1 MLGFSTRIRASD
13 DAHPPGKILSTSP
26 LSTKGT
32 HHVVALFA
40 KFKDEA
46 PGVVRPPEYAR
57 TLFDPEVE
65 GSFSHF
71 YRTMSRGALTI
82 KGTCPEKMYASE
94 KPPSEYSATGYE
106 SAFGPFNLEIL
117 RKADEDL
124 DFGEYDNDGPDGI
137 PNSGDDDGYV
147 DFVFI
152 NLLSIPEHFILQKAT
167 GIVSLGLS
175 EPFRTNDA
183 GGKFGSIWIWD
194 GSTQLATNFHY
205 TVGVMAHE
213 YGHALGLPDLY
224 DTSFLSPSDQPIA
237 DDGAGIGRWGL
248 MGRGSLGWD
257 GILSP
262 FCAWS
267 LAQLG
272 WVEVIEISGDT
283 LGVEIEE
290 IGAGGKVYKVPI
302 DGEEYFLL
310 EHRKASGRAYD
321 REQPADG
328 LLIWHIDERGDNG
341 NEHHKRVDL
350 ECADGLFFDKGY
362 PAGIVPDSNYG
373 MDNLDFWAHGDAYQS
388 RHAGNEGDATDVFDG
403 VRYTAF
409 SYRTNPSSNGYSKFP
424 GETGQTRGT
433 GIGITHIRPRGAA
446 MVADF
451 AVKHWTGS
459 IVGYTVWS
467 DTVRVFGDIT
477 VEEGAILAL
486 DPGTQVRFQP
496 SDELRSGANPDRI
509 ELIVRGTVRARTE
522 AVVSR
527 VLLAPS
533 KEEAP
538 WFGIRLEG
546 NSAELDLEDVTLVG
560 SLYGIVGNQ
569 GRANVALKY
578 VGINESVY
586 DAIRLEE
593 WDGSVELADSWLSR
607 CGGNGIV
614 FFGSGTLALVR
625 SSVMNMGATGICL
638 EGPTLALSFS
648 SVYENAGDGIHL
660 LDWEG
665 KTEIRNS
672 SLQNNG
678 GVGLRAVG
686 GEVLKV
692 EGLETKANAEGA
704 IRIEDTFL
712 ECDGAVLSGNDA
724 GFGLRALRVSG
735 SVTGTIFE
743 HHETAVWAS
752 SSPLTFSGNTFR
764 NNANALLCDASPLP
778 MFSPFNVL
786 WENLHSVRNTAP
798 EGLRAENNWWGT
810 AESSEIQTRIE
821 GNVQWRPFLVSDPTG
836 KDRFVLNPN
845 FPNPF
850 DACTILPFQV
860 PMDRGQFGDRVHVA
874 VTIYNGSGQRVR
886 TLLNRLLEPG
896 YYAPIWDGRDERG
909 RRTGSGIYVYKV
921 ALYDSEG
928 KEVAALSARMVQI
941 K

>member
-1 MLGFSTRIRASD
+1 MGKTLPTSQRSTR
-13 DAHPPGKILSTSP
+13 
-26 LSTKGT
+26 GT

-82 KGTCPEKMYASE
+82 QGACPEKMYASE
-94 KPPSEYSATGYE
+94 KPPSDYTATGDE
-106 SAFGPFNLEIL
+106 GAFGLFNREVL
-117 RKADEDL
+117 RKADEDV
-124 DFGEYDNDGPDGI
+124 DFGQFDNDGPDGI

-152 NLLSIPEHFILQKAT
+152 NLLSIPEDFILQTAT

-194 GSTQLATNFHY
+194 GSTQLAANFHY
-205 TVGVMAHE
+205 AVGVMAHE

-224 DTSFLSPSDQPIA
+224 DFSFLSPSDQPIA

-262 FCAWS
+262 LCAWS

-283 LGVEIEE
+283 LAVAIEE

-302 DGEEYFLL
+302 DDEEYFLI

-321 REQPADG
+321 RELPADG

-350 ECADGLFFDKGY
+350 ECADGLFSDKGY
-362 PAGIVPDSNYG
+362 PVGVVPDPNAG

-409 SYRTNPSSNGYSKFP
+409 SYHTNPNSNGYSTSP

-433 GIGITHIRPRGAA
+433 GIGITRIRPHGNA
-446 MVADF
+446 MMADF
-451 AVKHWTGS
+451 SMNHWTGS

-467 DTVRVFGDIT
+467 DTVRIFGDIT
-477 VEEGAILAL
+477 VEEGATLEV
-486 DPGTQVRFQP
+486 DPGTEVRFQP
-496 SDELRSGANPDRI
+496 SDELRSGADPDRI

-527 VLLAPS
+527 VLFAPS
-533 KEEAP
+533 NEAAP

-546 NSAELDLEDVTLVG
+546 NSAELDLEEVTLVG
-560 SLYGIVGNQ
+560 SLYGMYGKH
-569 GRANVALKY
+569 GRANVALKH
-578 VGINESVY
+578 VGIKESVY

-593 WDGSVELADSWLSR
+593 WDGKLELADCWLSR
-607 CGGNGIV
+607 CGGNGITL
-614 FFGSGTLALVR
+614 FGSGTLALVR
-625 SSVMNMGATGICL
+625 SSVMNMRGAGIHL
-638 EGPTLALSFS
+638 KGPALALSFS

-660 LDWEG
+660 VDWEG
-665 KTEIRNS
+665 KTEIRKS

-678 GVGLRAVG
+678 GMGLRAVG

-692 EGLETKANAEGA
+692 EGLETKANAAGA

-712 ECDGAVLSGNDA
+712 ECNGAFLSGMGKEG
-724 GFGLRALRVSG
+724 GFGLRALRGSG

-752 SSPLTFSGNTFR
+752 SSPLIFSGNIFR
-764 NNANALLCDASPLP
+764 NNANALLCDATPPPVLSPL
-778 MFSPFNVL
+778 NVL
-786 WENLHSVRNTAP
+786 WENLHSVRNTSP
-798 EGLRAENNWWGT
+798 EGLRAENNWWGS
-810 AESSEIQTRIE
+810 AESSEIRTQIE

-836 KDRFVLNPN
+836 KDRFVLDPN

-850 DACTILPFQV
+850 DACTVLPFQI
-860 PMDRGQFGDRVHVA
+860 PMDGGQFGDRVQTT
-874 VTIYNGSGQRVR
+874 VTIYNTSGQRVR
-886 TLLNRLLEPG
+886 TLLNCLLEPG

-909 RRTGSGIYVYKV
+909 RPTGSGMYVYKV
-921 ALYDSEG
+921 ALFSSEG
-928 KEVAALSARMVQI
+928 MEVAALSAGMVRI
-941 K
+941 R